1 MRIMGVV
8 IHTTLKAENRDKFT
22 GTKVPRQCPL
32 VLLVKVGWRRGKTFG
47 SEESTE
53 IIAGEKLIRVLLHS
67 IRIWNS
73 DIRLCGGGAVCGEIL
88 MLTWY

>member
-8 IHTTLKAENRDKFT
+8 IHTTLKGENRDKFT
-22 GTKVPRQCPL
+22 GTKVPRQSPL

-53 IIAGEKLIRVLLHS
+53 IIAGEKLIRVLHS

-73 DIRLCGGGAVCGEIL
+73 DIRLWGGGGS
-88 MLTWY
+88 MW